1 VLWYLRLTAPAAV
14 PAEPGAARSAA
25 RPILLLAASAGLLIG
40 GVQAT
45 AYFHRTHVVYKTI
58 NILLTHSLTW
68 FAVLYLTAGII
79 ITLEHKADAAAVS
92 R

>member
-1 VLWYLRLTAPAAV
+1 MLVAA
-14 PAEPGAARSAA
+14 
-25 RPILLLAASAGLLIG
+25 AGLLIG

-68 FAVLYLTAGII
+68 FAVLYLVAGII
-79 ITLEHKADAAAVS
+79 ITLEHKAAAAGATA
-92 R
+92 RA